1 MSSEHSPK
9 PTPRR
14 PYEIFG
20 LTEQERL
27 YWRVN
32 QERFH
37 EILDDDQTFVHKI
50 QESSNAFGEFLFV
63 TTSRPSGQGRIAM
76 TFYGLGYVRP

>member
-1 MSSEHSPK
+1 MSKERSPK
-9 PTPRR
+9 PGPRK
-14 PYEIFG
+14 PYEVFG

-32 QERFH
+32 QKRFD
-37 EILDDDQTFVHKI
+37 EILDDDQTTIHKI
-50 QESSNAFGEFLFV
+50 QESSNAFGEFLFI
-63 TTSRPSGQGRIAM
+63 TTSRPGVQSRIAM